1 MKQWQQLFAILIERT
16 TLLSYSFSLFN
27 DEIFVHR
34 LARGKYIRLSSVF
47 EYIESAQGGSVI
59 HREAAIYAASSPEF
73 RNGIPVARNF
83 ALIGTHQRE

>member
-1 MKQWQQLFAILIERT
+1 MATILIKCRSFH
-16 TLLSYSFSLFN
+16 TLFIVNFYPSTHLWK
-27 DEIFVHR
+27 I
-34 LARGKYIRLSSVF
+34 IRPTSEF
-47 EYIESAQGGSVI
+47 EYIDAQGGSVI